1 MTEPILTRDE
11 ALSPSW
17 MKVRAHAEAE
27 LTRWRLALEGEKTEV
42 ETAKIRGRIAQL
54 RNLLA
59 LAPED

>member
-42 ETAKIRGRIAQL
+42 ETAKIRGRIA
-54 RNLLA
+54 
-59 LAPED
+59 